1 MNECVPGFEAQVF
14 RVANVPKTNFSYV
27 TEDGSK
33 FETKQE
39 FRSFSKI

>member
-1 MNECVPGFEAQVF
+1 MNECVAGFEAQVF

-27 TEDGSK
+27 AEDGSK